1 MSGLMLQPTGPD
13 AMLRLYDYLPS
24 QNGWKAR
31 QILAHLDLPYEQ
43 RLVEIFQ
50 GEQHRP
56 EFQAL
61 NPGGTVPVLE
71 VAPRRAIAE
80 SNAILCYLAEGTTYL
95 PADRFERAKV
105 MQWLFFEQN
114 YVEPV
119 IGSLRYWTLTGKLER
134 NAAGVP
140 ARRQRGQRSLEA
152 LDRHLAT
159 HEFLAGRYSIADIA
173 LYAYGAWAEEGG
185 FDLAPFPAFRAWAAR
200 VAGQPGHLATR
211 YPYSIDPHASR
222 DL

>member
-1 MSGLMLQPTGPD
+1 MQQPGSD

-31 QILAHLDLPYEQ
+31 QLLAHLDLPYEH
-43 RLVEIFQ
+43 RMVEIFQ

-71 VAPRRAIAE
+71 VAPGRSIAE
-80 SNAILCYLAEGTTYL
+80 SNAILCYLAEGTPYL
-95 PADRFERAKV
+95 PAERFDRAKV

-140 ARRQRGQRSLEA
+140 ARRQRGVRSLEA
-152 LDRHLAT
+152 LDRHLAD

-173 LYAYGAWAEEGG
+173 VYAYGAWAGEGG
-185 FDLAPFPAFRAWAAR
+185 FDLEPFPAFRRWRAR

-211 YPYSIDPHASR
+211 YPYSIDPHTSR

>member
-1 MSGLMLQPTGPD
+1 
-13 AMLRLYDYLPS
+13 MLRLYDYLPS
-24 QNGWKAR
+24 QNGWKVR
-31 QILAHLDLPYEQ
+31 QLLAHLELAYDH
-43 RLVEIFQ
+43 RMVEIFQ
-50 GEQHRP
+50 GAQHKP

-71 VAPRRAIAE
+71 VAPGRAIAE
-80 SNAILCYLAEGTTYL
+80 SDAILCYLAEGTAYL
-95 PADRFERAKV
+95 PDDRFDRAKV

-140 ARRQRGQRSLEA
+140 ARRQRGIRSLET
-152 LDRHLAT
+152 LDHHLGS
-159 HEFLAGRYSIADIA
+159 HDFLAGRYSIADIA
-173 LYAYGAWAEEGG
+173 IYAYGAWAEEGG
-185 FDLAPFPAFRAWAAR
+185 FDLEPFAAFRAWKAR
-200 VAGQPGHLATR
+200 VAGLPGHLATR
-211 YPYSIDPHASR
+211 YDYSIDPYANR

>member
-1 MSGLMLQPTGPD
+1 
-13 AMLRLYDYLPS
+13 MLRLYDYLPS

-31 QILAHLDLPYEQ
+31 QLLAHLELPYEH
-43 RLVEIFQ
+43 RLVRIFQ
-50 GEQHRP
+50 GEQHDP
-56 EFQAL
+56 AFLAL

-71 VAPRRAIAE
+71 IEPGRAIAE
-80 SNAILCYLAEGTTYL
+80 SNAILAYLAEGTPYL
-95 PADRFERAKV
+95 PADRFGRAKV
-105 MQWLFFEQN
+105 LQWLFFEQN

-152 LDRHLAT
+152 LDRHLQT
-159 HEFLAGRYSIADIA
+159 HDFLAGTYSIADIA
-173 LYAYGAWAEEGG
+173 VYAYGAWAEEAG

-200 VAGQPGHLATR
+200 VASQPGHLATR
-211 YPYSIDPHASR
+211 HPYSIDPDASR